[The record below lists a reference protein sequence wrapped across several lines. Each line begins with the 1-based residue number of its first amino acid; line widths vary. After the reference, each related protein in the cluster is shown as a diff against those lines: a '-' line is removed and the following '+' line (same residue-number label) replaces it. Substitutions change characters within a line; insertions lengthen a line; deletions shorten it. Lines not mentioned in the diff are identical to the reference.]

1 MLSVQEALLLRA
13 AQEEVEQQKAQEAAG
28 ILGLTGGAVIGTAG
42 GMVPHGIGNLVNRG
56 RDALAA
62 RQGLTPKKSIGRTL
76 RPGFRLAGGLTGAIL
91 GGALG
96 AGTAALMKQ
105 DNEAA
110 RLLGRIQAKGTLSAT
125 DEAQLANLLGDIYSN
140 QSALR

>member
-13 AQEEVEQQKAQEAAG
+13 AQEEVEQQQALQAAG
-28 ILGLTGGAVIGTAG
+28 LLGVTGGAAIGTVG
-42 GMVPHGIGNLVNRG
+42 GMVPHGVGNLVNRG
-56 RDALAA
+56 RDSLAA

-76 RPGFRLAGGLTGAIL
+76 KPGFRMAGGLTGAIL

-105 DNEAA
+105 ENEAA
-110 RLLGRIQAKGTLSAT
+110 RLLGKIQAKGTLSAS

-140 QSALR
+140 QSAIG

>member
-13 AQEEVEQQKAQEAAG
+13 AQEEVEQQQALQAAG
-28 ILGLTGGAVIGTAG
+28 LLGVTGGAAIGTVG

-56 RDALAA
+56 RDSLAA

-76 RPGFRLAGGLTGAIL
+76 KPGFRMAGGLTGAIL

-105 DNEAA
+105 ENEAA
-110 RLLGRIQAKGTLSAT
+110 RLLGKIQAKGTLSAN

-140 QSALR
+140 QSAIG

>member
-13 AQEEVEQQKAQEAAG
+13 AQEEVEQQRALQAAS
-28 ILGLTGGAVIGTAG
+28 ILGGAGGAVIGRVG
-42 GMVPHGIGNLVNRG
+42 GAVPHQVGRGLNALTGKSPNRV
-56 RDALAA
+56 
-62 RQGLTPKKSIGRTL
+62 K
-76 RPGFRLAGGLTGAIL
+76 PGFRMAGGLTGTIL

-105 DNEAA
+105 ENEAA
-110 RLLGRIQAKGTLSAT
+110 RLLGKIQAKGTLSAN

-140 QSALR
+140 QSAIG

>member
-13 AQEEVEQQKAQEAAG
+13 AQEEVEQQQALQAAG
-28 ILGLTGGAVIGTAG
+28 LLGVTGGAAIGTVG
-42 GMVPHGIGNLVNRG
+42 GMVPHGVGNLVNRG
-56 RDALAA
+56 RDSLAA

-76 RPGFRLAGGLTGAIL
+76 KPGFRMAGALTGTIL

-105 DNEAA
+105 ENEAA
-110 RLLGRIQAKGTLSAT
+110 RLLGKIQAKGTLSAN

-140 QSALR
+140 QSAIG